1 MSLYRSG
8 LEQTI
13 FEKTLVPGDYVHYDV
28 AYETDVWQGKPKVV
42 SPEYIPKQP
51 QQFAK
56 GGIQFGGDPHA
67 QTINKI
73 SQALGELISN
83 KQLINRRDWR

>member
-8 LEQTI
+8 LEYTI
-13 FEKTLVPGDYVHYDV
+13 FEKPLVPGDLVHYDI
-28 AYETDVWQGKPKVV
+28 AFETPFWQGKPKIVQ
-42 SPEYIPKQP
+42 PEYIPKETVQ
-51 QQFAK
+51 
-56 GGIQFGGDPHA
+56 GGVQFGGDPHK

-73 SQALGELISN
+73 SEALGELISS

>member
-28 AYETDVWQGKPKVV
+28 AFETPVWQGQQKVIQQ
-42 SPEYIPKQP
+42 EYIPKE
-51 QQFAK
+51 QFAK
-56 GGIQFGGDPHA
+56 GGMQFGADPHA